1 MRIIRLPWGSMV
13 TWYSPQGLRRA
24 YDILSRMEI
33 PTDWLCRDL
42 AAQRNF
48 AMLVPPV
55 ASNDG
60 GTTYIGNE
68 HRGVERRFIA

>member
-1 MRIIRLPWGSMV
+1 
-13 TWYSPQGLRRA
+13 
-24 YDILSRMEI
+24 MEI
-33 PTDWLCRDL
+33 PTDWLWRDL
-42 AAQRNF
+42 TAEGKF

-55 ASNDG
+55 ASHDG